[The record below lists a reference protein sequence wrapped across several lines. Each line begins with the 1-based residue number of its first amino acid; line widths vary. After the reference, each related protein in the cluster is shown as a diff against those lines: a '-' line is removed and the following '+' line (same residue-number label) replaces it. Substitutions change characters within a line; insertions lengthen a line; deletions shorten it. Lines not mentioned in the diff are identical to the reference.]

1 MTIKALEPPDLLVTL
16 NDWLQKAIDFSVR
29 LFTSDETGVVGM
41 AVSIIVKWIIFNEE
55 SKAGLEWKHESF
67 GMEDSKNLDA

>member
-29 LFTSDETGVVGM
+29 LFISEETGVVGM
-41 AVSIIVKWIIFNEE
+41 AMSIIVKWIIFNEE
-55 SKAGLEWKHESF
+55 SKTGLEWKHESF
-67 GMEDSKNLDA
+67 GMEDSKDLDA

>member
-29 LFTSDETGVVGM
+29 LFTSEETGVVGM
-41 AVSIIVKWIIFNEE
+41 AMSIIVK
-55 SKAGLEWKHESF
+55 
-67 GMEDSKNLDA
+67 

>member
-29 LFTSDETGVVGM
+29 LFTSEETGVVGTVAYYHCKM
-41 AVSIIVKWIIFNEE
+41 NIFNELSEALSE
-55 SKAGLEWKHESF
+55 SMKVLAWKIW
-67 GMEDSKNLDA
+67 KI